1 MTNAPPNDVPLD
13 KGLPYIFYI
22 FFIDFGEARNR
33 EQDLTCIKPYLEFT
47 LYIDQFS
54 KFDFL
59 PISLTNSE
67 IFCGGR
73 HTFGMVIRENDRPMH
88 FLEIV

>member
-47 LYIDQFS
+47 RGPRDYLDVLLPDIFG
-54 KFDFL
+54 KFF
-59 PISLTNSE
+59 PIRN
-67 IFCGGR
+67 FKK
-73 HTFGMVIRENDRPMH
+73 
-88 FLEIV
+88 